1 MEDREIYILPR
12 TAESTF
18 GELRTLMQ
26 GEEDFP
32 ATFDE
37 WTRLWAGRHL
47 EEEREGR
54 KVLLIEVVPAA
65 FAKFCKTRSL
75 PGSWNTLGQFIAAK
89 AQR

>member
-1 MEDREIYILPR
+1 MDEREIYLLPR
-12 TAESTF
+12 TAASTF
-18 GELRTLMQ
+18 AELRSLMQ

-54 KVLLIEVVPAA
+54 KVVLIEVVPAA
-65 FAKFCKTRSL
+65 FAKFCKTRDL
-75 PGSWNTLGQFIAAK
+75 PCSWNTLGQFIAAK